1 MSRSR
6 PVVALLGVA
15 VLVVAVAALLGFVAL
30 RAGGGDGGSTTAGGS
45 DPLVQRNSG
54 GGIEIVATLA
64 TPGRLK
70 TMDPAKSGLVD
81 LGTEMAIIL
90 TLDTHAGDLRSFD
103 FASSARLVAK
113 DGAKDGAEEKPVRWV
128 LTTDD
133 SHHLEGMLVFAR
145 QPRSA
150 TTLALRGLGG
160 VAERIFTFPPQ
171 D

>member
-1 MSRSR
+1 MLLSITGL
-6 PVVALLGVA
+6 VVALAG
-15 VLVVAVAALLGFVAL
+15 LLGLVAL
-30 RAGGGDGGSTTAGGS
+30 RAGGGDDGSTTAGGS
-45 DPLVQRNSG
+45 DTLVQRNTG
-54 GGIEIVATLA
+54 GGIEIAATLA

-81 LGTEMAIIL
+81 LGTEVVIIL
-90 TLDTHAGDLRSFD
+90 VLDTHAGDLRGFD
-103 FASSARLVAK
+103 YASGARLV
-113 DGAKDGAEEKPVRWV
+113 AKDGAEEKPVRWV

-150 TTLALRGLGG
+150 TTMALRGLGG
-160 VAERIFTFPPQ
+160 VAERLFEFPGQ